1 MDTDYV
7 AIDTPIWD
15 VDPMNIMLVVES
27 GDHHISVLDGG
38 MFNRLDRFATLIGVL
53 ADLVFSVDGRFVFT
67 LSCDGWV
74 QKYDLWSLSQVG
86 RVRAGLAARNIALSA
101 DGEWLA
107 IANTS
112 PTTLTILST
121 DDLSVATVIDV
132 KGGDGG
138 PSRVA
143 GVYNNPPRES
153 FILALMDA
161 PKIWEVFYSAHP
173 PQMGFAHDWRVEGPV
188 PQSTPFPIR
197 KITTADYLTD
207 FVFDPTYEYVAG
219 AARNGG
225 GLVID
230 LVIGLKQADLNL
242 TGRPFFGKGFGWV
255 RDGAAVIAV
264 PHQDPSGVL
273 VIDMKTGQ
281 TVGKIPTQ
289 GDDLIIRSHAES
301 DYLWVAVSVEENKR
315 LINLVDKQTL
325 KIDQTLGPIQGN
337 GGGDVVF
344 TKDGSHALVLIDKA
358 DGAMIVYNAK
368 SLEKI
373 TSLPMHKPSAVFNIG
388 NRIDQQ

>member
-1 MDTDYV
+1 MDADYV

-15 VDPMNIMLVVES
+15 ADPMNITLVVES
-27 GDHHISVLDGG
+27 GDHHISVLDGDT
-38 MFNRLDRFATLIGVL
+38 FNRLARFATPTGVF
-53 ADLVFSVDGRFVFT
+53 ADPVFSADGRYVFI

-74 QKYDLWSLSQVG
+74 QKYDIWALKQVG
-86 RVRAGLAARNIALSA
+86 HVRAGLSARNIALSA
-101 DGEWLA
+101 DGKWLA

-112 PTTLTILST
+112 PTTLAILST

-132 KGGDGG
+132 KGGDGS

-161 PKIWEVFYSAHP
+161 PKIWEVFYGAHP

-219 AARNGG
+219 AARKGG
-225 GLVID
+225 VVVID

-255 RDGAAVIAV
+255 RDGAAVMAV

-273 VIDMKTGQ
+273 VVDMKTGQ
-281 TVGKIPTQ
+281 AVGQVSAQ
-289 GDDLIIRSHAES
+289 GDNLIIGSHAAS
-301 DYLWVAVSVEENKR
+301 DHLWVVASINENESV
-315 LINLVDKQTL
+315 IQLVDKQTS
-325 KIDQTLGPIQGN
+325 KISKILGPIR
-337 GGGDVVF
+337 GGAGDDVAF
-344 TKDGSHALVLIDKA
+344 TNDGSHALVLVGET
-358 DGAMIVYNAK
+358 DGALIVYDAK
-368 SLEKI
+368 SFAKI
-373 TSLPMHKPSAVFNIG
+373 TSLPMHKPSGIFNIG
-388 NRIDQQ
+388 SKVDRQ